1 MPSTVEP
8 VKEQPRKSN
17 FNSRWDKP
25 AESNPENMKDEKESS
40 KQTEGQI
47 PENAQMDYKLPE
59 ALTQPEKVEG
69 LPQGESEV
77 LPMLKPEDVTYFSAL
92 LQQVDERTLSNDEL
106 RDRKIAMLLL
116 KIKNGAP
123 LVRKSA
129 LRNLSDRAREFGAGP
144 LFNQI
149 LPLLMSPTLED

>member
-1 MPSTVEP
+1 MSKWDAPKKFEETNEQSRWNLDVQASVEP
-8 VKEQPRKSN
+8 VTVKDQPRKSN

-25 AESNPENMKDEKESS
+25 VEGNPEEKKDENEAS

-47 PENAQMDYKLPE
+47 PENTQQEYKLPE

-92 LQQVDERTLSNDEL
+92 L
-106 RDRKIAMLLL
+106 
-116 KIKNGAP
+116 
-123 LVRKSA
+123 
-129 LRNLSDRAREFGAGP
+129 
-144 LFNQI
+144 
-149 LPLLMSPTLED
+149 